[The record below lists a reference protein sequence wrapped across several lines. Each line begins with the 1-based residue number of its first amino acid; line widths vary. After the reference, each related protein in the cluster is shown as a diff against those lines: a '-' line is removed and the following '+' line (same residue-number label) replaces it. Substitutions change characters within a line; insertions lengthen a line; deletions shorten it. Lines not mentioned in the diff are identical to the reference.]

1 MWTTFV
7 PSESILEIGTY
18 VYALVPGWTAAGE
31 SRDADMGQ
39 VVIYPQVTADVAS
52 LL

>member
-1 MWTTFV
+1 MFV
-7 PSESILEIGTY
+7 RCESILEIGTY
-18 VYALVPGWTAAGE
+18 VYARFPGERPSGE

-39 VVIYPQVTADVAS
+39 VVIYPQVTGDVTS